1 MIYVN
6 CLNISEVDESCY
18 KKVYTRASE
27 ERKLRAER
35 YRSPEDAK
43 RCILAEALLRFSL
56 KEACGYTEQIVTQYH
71 EHGKPFIKDLENFA
85 YNISHSGEWVVVAY
99 SYDETGTVIDAKV
112 GVDVEKIREFTNC
125 EKLTIRFFAKEE
137 QEYIFSAKSDA
148 ERAGRFTEVW
158 TLKESYLKCLGC
170 GLSQSLESFAVDAT
184 TGQIQDAPG
193 KRIADVSAKS
203 FVLGQEYYV
212 SVCSKDEDIAT
223 KEICGQALGE
233 ALM

>member
-6 CLNISEVDESCY
+6 CLNISEVDELCY
-18 KKVYTRASE
+18 EKIYARASE
-27 ERKLRAER
+27 ERKQRAER
-35 YRSPEDAK
+35 YRSAEDAK

-56 KEACGYTEQIVTQYH
+56 KEACGYTEQIVIQYH
-71 EHGKPFIKDLENFA
+71 EHGKPFIKDLENFS

-99 SYDETGTVIDAKV
+99 TYDETGTVKDTKV

-137 QEYIFSAKSDA
+137 QEYIFSVKSDA

-158 TLKESYLKCLGC
+158 TLKESYLKYLGC
-170 GLSQSLESFAVDAT
+170 GLSQSLESFAVDAA
-184 TGQIQDAPG
+184 TGQIQDASG
-193 KRIADVSAKS
+193 KRVADVSAGS
-203 FVLGQEYYV
+203 FVLGEEYYV
-212 SVCSKDEDIAT
+212 SVCSNDEDIAT
-223 KEICGQALGE
+223 KVISMQALWE